1 MTRRTFDDKIKRRWD
16 MSLETKKTLI
26 IRLYQV
32 LYEYSD
38 SEHPLTQSE
47 IIDLLDKNYGVEAER
62 KAIGRNVS
70 CLMEMG
76 VDIVNTRKGCYLAE
90 RPFENSELR
99 ILIDSVLCSR
109 HINAGHSRELIDK
122 LIKLGGR
129 NFKAHV
135 KHVFSVSDWSK
146 SENNAF
152 FYNVDLIDEAIEN
165 DRQITFDYNKY
176 GIDKKLHKSKSH
188 KVSPYQMILRNQHY
202 FLMAYEEYWGNMTFY
217 RVDKISNIH
226 IQESSR
232 TPLREVKGYE
242 HGINYKE
249 IALSRPYM
257 FSDKPEKITL
267 TCPEWFFDEIADWFG
282 TDVGVKATDDKTIK
296 VTLTASPR
304 AMEYWAMQYCNY
316 AEVVSPQHLR
326 DSIKEK
332 LASAAEKYK

>member
-1 MTRRTFDDKIKRRWD
+1 
-16 MSLETKKTLI
+16 MSLEAKKTLI
-26 IRLYQV
+26 VRLYQV

-38 SEHPLTQSE
+38 AEHPLTQSE

-109 HINAGHSRELIDK
+109 HINAGHSRELINK

-202 FLMAYEEYWGNMTFY
+202 FLMAHEEYWGNMTFY

-249 IALSRPYM
+249 LALSRPYM
-257 FSDKPEKITL
+257 YADKPETISL
-267 TCPEWFFDEIADWFG
+267 TCPEWFFDEIVDWFG
-282 TDVGVKATDDKTIK
+282 TDVGVKKIDDEKIQ

-316 AEVVSPQHLR
+316 AEIMSPQHLR
-326 DSIKEK
+326 DSIREK

>member
-1 MTRRTFDDKIKRRWD
+1 
-16 MSLETKKTLI
+16 MSLEAKKTLI
-26 IRLYQV
+26 VRLYQV

-38 SEHPLTQSE
+38 AEHPLTQSE

-62 KAIGRNVS
+62 KAIGRNMS

-99 ILIDSVLCSR
+99 ILIDSVLCSRHMCSR

-152 FYNVDLIDEAIEN
+152 FYNVDLIDEAIEH
-165 DRQITFDYNKY
+165 DRRIAFDYNKY

-202 FLMAYEEYWGNMTFY
+202 FLMACDEDWGDVTFY
-217 RVDKISNIH
+217 RVDKISNIR
-226 IQESSR
+226 ILDAPR
-232 TPLREVKGYE
+232 TPLREVRGYE

-267 TCPEWFFDEIADWFG
+267 VCPEWFFDEIADWFG
-282 TDVGVKATDDKTIK
+282 TDVGVEATDDKTIR

-304 AMEYWAMQYCNY
+304 AMEYWALQYCNY

-326 DSIKEK
+326 NSIKEK
-332 LASAAEKYK
+332 LASAAEKYR

>member
-1 MTRRTFDDKIKRRWD
+1 M
-16 MSLETKKTLI
+16 EAKKTLI
-26 IRLYQV
+26 VRLYQV

-38 SEHPLTQSE
+38 AAHPLTQSE

-109 HINAGHSRELIDK
+109 HINAGHSRELINK

-135 KHVFSVSDWSK
+135 KHVFSVGDWSK

-176 GIDKKLHKSKSH
+176 GTDKN
-188 KVSPYQMILRNQHY
+188 YQMILRNQHY

-217 RVDKISNIH
+217 RVDKISNIRFA
-226 IQESSR
+226 ENPR
-232 TPLREVKGYE
+232 TPLRTVKGYE

-249 IALSRPYM
+249 LALSRPYM
-257 FSDKPEKITL
+257 YADKPDTISL
-267 TCPEWFFDEIADWFG
+267 TCPEWFFDEIVDWFG
-282 TDVGVKATDDKTIK
+282 TDVGVEATDDKTIR

-304 AMEYWAMQYCNY
+304 AMEYWALQYCNY

-332 LASAAEKYK
+332 LAYAAKKYM

>member
-1 MTRRTFDDKIKRRWD
+1 
-16 MSLETKKTLI
+16 MSLEAKKTLI
-26 IRLYQV
+26 VRLYQV

-38 SEHPLTQSE
+38 AEHPLTQSE
-47 IIDLLDKNYGVEAER
+47 IIDLLDKNYGVDAER

-217 RVDKISNIH
+217 RVDKISNIRFA
-226 IQESSR
+226 ENPR
-232 TPLREVKGYE
+232 TPLRTVKGYE

-267 TCPEWFFDEIADWFG
+267 VCPEWFFDEIADWFG
-282 TDVGVKATDDKTIK
+282 TDVGVEATDDKTIQ

-316 AEVVSPQHLR
+316 AEVISPQHLR

>member
-1 MTRRTFDDKIKRRWD
+1 

-38 SEHPLTQSE
+38 AEHPLTQSE
-47 IIDLLDKNYGVEAER
+47 IIDLLYKNYGVDAER
-62 KAIGRNVS
+62 KAIGRNMS

-76 VDIVNTRKGCYLAE
+76 ADIVNTRKGSYLAE

-226 IQESSR
+226 IPESSR
-232 TPLREVKGYE
+232 TPLREV
-242 HGINYKE
+242 
-249 IALSRPYM
+249 
-257 FSDKPEKITL
+257 
-267 TCPEWFFDEIADWFG
+267 
-282 TDVGVKATDDKTIK
+282 
-296 VTLTASPR
+296 
-304 AMEYWAMQYCNY
+304 
-316 AEVVSPQHLR
+316 
-326 DSIKEK
+326 
-332 LASAAEKYK
+332 

>member
-1 MTRRTFDDKIKRRWD
+1 
-16 MSLETKKTLI
+16 MSLEAKKTLI
-26 IRLYQV
+26 VRLYQV

-38 SEHPLTQSE
+38 AEHPLTQSE

-76 VDIVNTRKGCYLAE
+76 VDIVNTHKGCYLAE

-146 SENNAF
+146 SQNTAF
-152 FYNVDLIDEAIEN
+152 FYNVDLIDEAIER
-165 DRQITFDYNKY
+165 DRRIAFDYNKY
-176 GIDKKLHKSKSH
+176 GADKKLRKSKSH
-188 KVSPYQMILRNQHY
+188 ETSPYQMILRNQHY
-202 FLMAYEEYWGNMTFY
+202 FLMAYEEYWGDVTFY
-217 RVDKISNIH
+217 RVDKISNIR
-226 IQESSR
+226 ILDAPR
-232 TPLREVKGYE
+232 TPLREVRGYE

-257 FSDKPEKITL
+257 FSDKP
-267 TCPEWFFDEIADWFG
+267 
-282 TDVGVKATDDKTIK
+282 
-296 VTLTASPR
+296 
-304 AMEYWAMQYCNY
+304 
-316 AEVVSPQHLR
+316 
-326 DSIKEK
+326 
-332 LASAAEKYK
+332 

>member
-1 MTRRTFDDKIKRRWD
+1 
-16 MSLETKKTLI
+16 MSLEAKKTLI
-26 IRLYQV
+26 VRLYQV

-38 SEHPLTQSE
+38 AAHPLTQSE

-109 HINAGHSRELIDK
+109 HINAAHSKELIEK

-135 KHVFSVSDWSK
+135 KHVFSVGDWSK
-146 SENNAF
+146 SQNTAF

-176 GIDKKLHKSKSH
+176 GIDKKLHKSKFH

-202 FLMAYEEYWGNMTFY
+202 FLMAYEEYWGNVTFY

-226 IQESSR
+226 IPESSR

-249 IALSRPYM
+249 LALSRPYM
-257 FSDKPEKITL
+257 YADKPETISL
-267 TCPEWFFDEIADWFG
+267 TCPEWFFDEIVDWFG
-282 TDVGVKATDDKTIK
+282 TDVGVKKIDDEKIQ
-296 VTLTASPR
+296 VTLTASPQ
-304 AMEYWAMQYCNY
+304 AAEYWAMQYCNY
-316 AEVVSPQHLR
+316 AEIMSPQHLR
-326 DSIKEK
+326 DSIREK

>member
-1 MTRRTFDDKIKRRWD
+1 

-26 IRLYQV
+26 IR
-32 LYEYSD
+32 YSD
-38 SEHPLTQSE
+38 AAHPLTQSE

-135 KHVFSVSDWSK
+135 KHVFSVGDWSK
-146 SENNAF
+146 SQNTAF

-165 DRQITFDYNKY
+165 DRRIAFDYNKY

-202 FLMAYEEYWGNMTFY
+202 FLMACDEDWGDVTFY
-217 RVDKISNIH
+217 RVDKISNIR
-226 IQESSR
+226 ILDAPR
-232 TPLREVKGYE
+232 TPLREVRGCE

-249 IALSRPYM
+249 IALSR
-257 FSDKPEKITL
+257 
-267 TCPEWFFDEIADWFG
+267 EWFFDEIADWFG
-282 TDVGVKATDDKTIK
+282 TDVGVEATDDKTIR

-304 AMEYWAMQYCNY
+304 AMEYWALQYCNY

>member
-1 MTRRTFDDKIKRRWD
+1 

-38 SEHPLTQSE
+38 AEHPLTQSE

-109 HINAGHSRELIDK
+109 HINAAHSKELIEK

-129 NFKAHV
+129 SFKAHV
-135 KHVFSVSDWSK
+135 KHVFSVGDWSK
-146 SENNAF
+146 SQNTAF
-152 FYNVDLIDEAIEN
+152 FYNVDLIDEAIEH
-165 DRQITFDYNKY
+165 DRRIAFDYNKY
-176 GIDKKLHKSKSH
+176 GADKKLHKSKSH

-202 FLMAYEEYWGNMTFY
+202 FLMAYEEY
-217 RVDKISNIH
+217 
-226 IQESSR
+226 
-232 TPLREVKGYE
+232 
-242 HGINYKE
+242 
-249 IALSRPYM
+249 
-257 FSDKPEKITL
+257 
-267 TCPEWFFDEIADWFG
+267 
-282 TDVGVKATDDKTIK
+282 
-296 VTLTASPR
+296 
-304 AMEYWAMQYCNY
+304 
-316 AEVVSPQHLR
+316 
-326 DSIKEK
+326 
-332 LASAAEKYK
+332 

>member
-1 MTRRTFDDKIKRRWD
+1 
-16 MSLETKKTLI
+16 MSLEAKKTLI
-26 IRLYQV
+26 VRLYQV

-38 SEHPLTQSE
+38 AEHPLTQSE
-47 IIDLLDKNYGVEAER
+47 IIDLLDKNYGVDAER

-109 HINAGHSRELIDK
+109 HINAAHSKELIEK

-249 IALSRPYM
+249 LALSRPYM
-257 FSDKPEKITL
+257 YADKPETISL
-267 TCPEWFFDEIADWFG
+267 TCPEWFFDEIVDWFG
-282 TDVGVKATDDKTIK
+282 TDVGVKATDNKTIQ

-326 DSIKEK
+326 DNIKEK
-332 LASAAEKYK
+332 LASAVKKYN